1 MWWCI
6 ITPTKINTSNSPP
19 DPPFPFWRSL
29 EVSRL
34 VVDCPPQ
41 LSSHKTL
48 SKCLHC
54 CCTLINIVSTVY
66 MYSVHNQL
74 TMQFPQWTIWGWT
87 ASRASPPPPP
97 WHNVTHICFSKSDSI
112 TLSRWCPMMMGG
124 TPKAQ
129 CFTISTNFPPRST
142 FSIWKEKWFRIDVK
156 LGSTYIVKEF
166 EHNTLLWIFP
176 LGPFSSGPLQYCFKR
191 LTKDWVSESGIE
203 LLEPV
208 S

>member
-6 ITPTKINTSNSPP
+6 ITPTKINSSNSPP
-19 DPPFPFWRSL
+19 DPPFPFWWSL

-54 CCTLINIVSTVY
+54 CCTLINIVSIVY
-66 MYSVHNQL
+66 MCSVHNQL

-87 ASRASPPPPP
+87 ASRPSPPPPP
-97 WHNVTHICFSKSDSI
+97 SHIFAFQNPISSPCPGDVQWWWGEHRKHNASQSQPISHRGR
-112 TLSRWCPMMMGG
+112 LSQSGR
-124 TPKAQ
+124 K
-129 CFTISTNFPPRST
+129 
-142 FSIWKEKWFRIDVK
+142 KWFRIDVK

-208 S
+208 G